1 MTGGADGPWSVEV
14 TPACIASGVC
24 VGTAPARF
32 ALVDGRSS
40 PRAPSADPDPLLLSV
55 ADACP
60 MEAIR
65 VRAADG
71 TLLAP
76 TD

>member
-1 MTGGADGPWSVEV
+1 MNGPWHVEV
-14 TPACIASGVC
+14 TPDCIASGVC
-24 VGTAPARF
+24 VGTAPAHF
-32 ALVDGRSS
+32 ALVEGRSV
-40 PRAPSADPDPLLLSV
+40 PRNPSAAPDPLLLSV

-71 TLLAP
+71 TALAP